1 MRKHAKQGTI
11 DTLSRLVELKN
22 EVHRWWDNLP
32 ADTFCKDPNP
42 LSTVRRSDAHLK
54 LEFCLVRMFTGRPFI
69 TPHPRPRANTSTP
82 SSPNSPEPRT
92 DYRSILIADCV
103 DAALS
108 IIDTCKLL
116 RSTIGLARASYT
128 EFSACRAALLVIVTQ
143 CLGERTERS
152 REALREGVAMI
163 KVMSAGGES
172 ARSEA
177 SLIEVFERAITR
189 LDAAA
194 ATGEGNGGD
203 GSGESEYARFKQ
215 WEMLWKQSISGS
227 GGPVTPMP
235 GIRGGPGLERTA
247 GQAASP
253 ADWGLGSFPQA
264 LGEFSMFGP
273 GFSPGPDGATGLG
286 MDDLW
291 MGL

>member
-1 MRKHAKQGTI
+1 M
-11 DTLSRLVELKN
+11 ELKN
-22 EVHRWWDNLP
+22 EVHRWWDDLP
-32 ADTFCKDPNP
+32 TDTFCKDPTP
-42 LSTVRRSDAHLK
+42 HSTVRRSDAHLK

-69 TPHPRPRANTSTP
+69 TPHLRPRTSSSTP
-82 SSPNSPEPRT
+82 SSSSTPEPRT
-92 DYRSILIADCV
+92 DSRSILIADCV

-143 CLGERTERS
+143 CLRERTERL

-177 SLIEVFERAITR
+177 SLIEVFERAVAR

-194 ATGEGNGGD
+194 AADGEGRGEGG
-203 GSGESEYARFKQ
+203 GRESEYARFKQ
-215 WEMLWKQSISGS
+215 WEMLWKQSTPSI

-235 GIRGGPGLERTA
+235 GVWGGLALGRPA
-247 GQAASP
+247 GHAASP
-253 ADWGLGSFPQA
+253 TDWSLGSFPQA
-264 LGEFSMFGP
+264 LDEFSMFGP
-273 GFSPGPDGATGLG
+273 GFSPDPDGMVGSGLG
-286 MDDLW
+286 NLW
-291 MGL
+291 MGP